1 MFAAGPKVFPP
12 VIQKSIYY
20 LPVAEAALTMASAF
34 DYALLQMRS
43 SCLDISGFL
52 SASYTLKSTGFPPF
66 LLLFGIW

>member
-1 MFAAGPKVFPP
+1 MLAAGPKVFPP

-20 LPVAEAALTMASAF
+20 LPVAEGALTMASVV
-34 DYALLQMRS
+34 YALLQMRS